1 MAVAEVFFGQHSASR
16 CWAISKQNP
25 AYRPAGTFLLRRIG
39 KRISEVRTR
48 LLSVLLSLL
57 FIVVMLTGP
66 AMSGSEEDVAR
77 DGLHGSFVV
86 PESDAKHATVLILA
100 GSGPVDRDGNL
111 PGLRNDSLKLLAR
124 GLADRGIASL
134 RIDKRG
140 VGKSHTAEMREDDV
154 RIKTYV
160 DDAVGWLAFL
170 RARPNAGQIFILG
183 HSEGALIATLAA
195 EQADVAGLILVAGA
209 GEPAGKIIARQLS
222 DAGVPDH
229 LQDASKRISESLARG
244 VPVSDVPPELL
255 ALYRSSVQP
264 YLISW
269 LPLDPAAELA
279 EIAVPVLIVQ
289 GTHDLQI
296 GVGDAQR
303 LAAAKANSGLVIIAG
318 MNHVLR
324 EAPKE
329 RAANFAIYSAFD
341 KPLAPDLV
349 PAIASF
355 IEAQA
360 R

>member
-1 MAVAEVFFGQHSASR
+1 MRSLSALFVS
-16 CWAISKQNP
+16 
-25 AYRPAGTFLLRRIG
+25 
-39 KRISEVRTR
+39 
-48 LLSVLLSLL
+48 L
-57 FIVVMLTGP
+57 FIVAMLPGP
-66 AMSGSEEDVAR
+66 AMSGSEEDVSQ

-86 PESDAKHATVLILA
+86 PDSGAKHATVLILA

-140 VGKSHTAEMREDDV
+140 VGKSRTAKMREDDV

-195 EQADVAGLILVAGA
+195 EQADVAAGLILVAGA

-222 DAGVPDH
+222 DAGVPGH
-229 LQDASKRISESLARG
+229 LQDASKKISESLTRG

-264 YLISW
+264 YLMSW

-279 EIAVPVLIVQ
+279 KIAVPVLIAQ

-324 EAPKE
+324 EAPEE

-341 KPLAPDLV
+341 KPLAPGLV

-355 IEAQA
+355 IEAHA

>member
-1 MAVAEVFFGQHSASR
+1 MRSLSALFFS
-16 CWAISKQNP
+16 
-25 AYRPAGTFLLRRIG
+25 
-39 KRISEVRTR
+39 
-48 LLSVLLSLL
+48 L
-57 FIVVMLTGP
+57 FIVAMLPGP
-66 AMSGSEEDVAR
+66 AMSGSEEDVSQ

-86 PESDAKHATVLILA
+86 PDSGAKHATVLILA

-134 RIDKRG
+134 RVDKRG
-140 VGKSHTAEMREDDV
+140 VGKSRTAEMREDDV

-229 LQDASKRISESLARG
+229 LQDASKKISESLTRG

-264 YLISW
+264 YLMSW

-279 EIAVPVLIVQ
+279 KIAVPVLIAQ

-303 LAAAKANSGLVIIAG
+303 LAAAKANSSLVIIAG

-324 EAPKE
+324 EAPEE

-349 PAIASF
+349 PAIALF
-355 IEAQA
+355 IEAHA